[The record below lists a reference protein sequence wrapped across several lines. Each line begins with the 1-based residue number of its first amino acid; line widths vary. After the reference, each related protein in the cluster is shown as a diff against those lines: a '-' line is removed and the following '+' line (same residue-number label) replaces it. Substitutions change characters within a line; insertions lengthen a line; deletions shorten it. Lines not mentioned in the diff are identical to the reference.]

1 MSDDM
6 SMGSPSSAGEQGVL
20 RSMQE
25 VAMSSQEASKM
36 LRTYN
41 IAWWGNNYYD
51 VNELG
56 HISVCPDPDV
66 PEARVDLAKL
76 VKAREAQGQRLP
88 ALFCFPQILQHR
100 LRSINAAFK
109 RARESYGYNG
119 DYFLVYPIKVNQH
132 RRVIE
137 SLIHSGE
144 PLGLEAGSKAELMA
158 VLAHAGMTRSVIV
171 CNGYKD
177 REYIRLA
184 LIGEKMGHKV
194 YLVIEKMSEIAIVL
208 EEAERLNVVPRLG
221 VRARLASQGSGKWQ
235 SSGGEKSKFGLAA
248 TQVLQL
254 VETLRDAGRL
264 DSLQLLHFHLGSQM
278 ANIRDIATGVRES
291 ARFYVEL
298 HKLGVNIQC
307 FDVGGG
313 LGVDYEGTR
322 SQSDCSVNYGLN
334 EYANN
339 IIWAIGDAC
348 EEHGL
353 PHPMV
358 ITESGR
364 AVTAHHTVLVSNI
377 IGVERNEYTD
387 PTAPAED
394 APRALQNLWETWQE
408 MHKPGT
414 RRSLREWLHD
424 SQMDLHD
431 IHIGYSSGAFSLQ
444 ERAWAEQLYLSM
456 CHEVQKQ
463 LDPQNRAHR
472 PIIDELQERMADK
485 MYVNFSLFQSM
496 PDAWGI
502 DQLFPVLPL
511 EGLDQVPERRA
522 VLLDITCDSDGAI
535 DHYID
540 GDGIATTMPMPEY
553 DPENPPML
561 GFFMVGAGPIGLA
574 AAAIAKAKGAR
585 VAVADIDAE
594 RRRLVAEKVGVA
606 TLDPSSDD
614 YIDVLKA
621 CFSGELA
628 GIVLDATG
636 NKSSMS
642 RTVDLILHGGKIV
655 FIGLYIGELVIDD
668 PTFHKKETTLLSS
681 RNATRE
687 DFECVIELM
696 AQGAI
701 SETMMKNQEF
711 DFYTFGNQYQKNVVE
726 NKKLVKGVIKF

>member
-1 MSDDM
+1 MSDDIQ
-6 SMGSPSSAGEQGVL
+6 SHRPSHAGDSVSL

-25 VAMSSQEASKM
+25 VAVNDRDASKM

-41 IAWWGNNYYD
+41 VAYWGNNYYD

-66 PEARVDLAKL
+66 PSARVDLAKL
-76 VKAREAQGQRLP
+76 VKDMREQDGQRLP

-109 RARESYGYNG
+109 RARQSFGYEG

-137 SLIHSGE
+137 SLVESGE

-184 LIGEKMGHKV
+184 LIGEKLGHKV
-194 YLVIEKMSEIAIVL
+194 YLVIEKMTEIKLVL
-208 EEAERLNVVPRLG
+208 EEAERLNVIPRLG
-221 VRARLASQGSGKWQ
+221 VRARLSSQGSGKWQ

-248 TQVLQL
+248 SQVLQL
-254 VETLRDAGRL
+254 VEMLREAGRL
-264 DSLQLLHFHLGSQM
+264 ESLQLLHFHLGSQL
-278 ANIRDIATGVRES
+278 ANIRDISTGVRES

-339 IIWAIGDAC
+339 VIWGIGDAC
-348 EEHGL
+348 NEHGL
-353 PHPMV
+353 PHPTV

-364 AVTAHHTVLVSNI
+364 AVTAHHTVLVSNV
-377 IGVERNEYTD
+377 IGVERNEFRD
-387 PTAPAED
+387 PVAPGDD
-394 APRALQNLWETWQE
+394 APRALSSMWDTWNE
-408 MHKPGT
+408 MHDPEN

-431 IHIGYSSGAFSLQ
+431 VHSQYAHGILDLTQ
-444 ERAWAEQLYLSM
+444 RAWAEDIYLNICNM
-456 CHEVQKQ
+456 IQDQ
-463 LDPQNRAHR
+463 LDPSNRAHR

-485 MYVNFSLFQSM
+485 LYVNFSLFQSM

-511 EGLDQVPERRA
+511 EGLDKPPVGRA
-522 VLLDITCDSDGAI
+522 VLLDITCDSDGTI

-540 GDGIATTMPMPEY
+540 GDGVATTMPMPPY
-553 DPENPPML
+553 DPENPPVL
-561 GFFMVGAGPIGLA
+561 GFFMVGAYQEILGNMHNLFGDTA
-574 AAAIAKAKGAR
+574 AVDVFVFPDGSIEVQQSDDGDT
-585 VAVADIDAE
+585 VADMLE
-594 RRRLVAEKVGVA
+594 YVQ
-606 TLDPSSDD
+606 LDPN
-614 YIDVLKA
+614 VLLTRFRDQVK
-621 CFSGELA
+621 ETD
-628 GIVLDATG
+628 LDEALQAQFVEEFE
-636 NKSSMS
+636 S
-642 RTVDLILHGGKIV
+642 
-655 FIGLYIGELVIDD
+655 GLYGYTYLE
-668 PTFHKKETTLLSS
+668 
-681 RNATRE
+681 E
-687 DFECVIELM
+687 DE
-696 AQGAI
+696 
-701 SETMMKNQEF
+701 
-711 DFYTFGNQYQKNVVE
+711 
-726 NKKLVKGVIKF
+726 

>member
-1 MSDDM
+1 MSDDIKNIK
-6 SMGSPSSAGEQGVL
+6 GSSAGEQGEL

-25 VAMSSQEASKM
+25 VAMSDQDASRM

-56 HISVCPDPDV
+56 HISVCPDPDM
-66 PEARVDLAKL
+66 PEVRVDLARL
-76 VKAREAQGQRLP
+76 VKEREADGQRLP

-109 RARESYGYNG
+109 RARESYGYQG

-132 RRVIE
+132 KRVIE

-158 VLAHAGMTRSVIV
+158 VLAHAGMTRTVIV

-194 YLVIEKMSEIAIVL
+194 YLVIEKMTEVKLVL
-208 EEAERLNVVPRLG
+208 EEAERLNLVPRLG
-221 VRARLASQGSGKWQ
+221 IRARLASQGSGKWQ
-235 SSGGEKSKFGLAA
+235 SSGGEKSKFGLSAS
-248 TQVLQL
+248 QVLQL
-254 VETLRDAGRL
+254 VDIMRNAGRL

-298 HKLGVNIQC
+298 AKLGVKIQC

-339 IIWAIGDAC
+339 VIWAIGDAC

-353 PHPMV
+353 PHPTV

-377 IGVERNEYTD
+377 IGVERSEFSK
-387 PTAPAED
+387 PSAPEVD
-394 APRALQNLWETWQE
+394 APRPLLSMWETWQE
-408 MHKPGT
+408 MHEPNT

-431 IHIGYSSGAFSLQ
+431 IHTGYSQGTYDLSQ
-444 ERAWAEQLYLSM
+444 RAWAEQLYLSI
-456 CHEVQKQ
+456 CHYIQQ
-463 LDPQNRAHR
+463 HLDPSNRAHR

-485 MYVNFSLFQSM
+485 IYVNFSLFQSM

-511 EGLDQVPERRA
+511 EGLNKKPERRA
-522 VLLDITCDSDGAI
+522 VLLDITCDSDGTI
-535 DHYID
+535 DHYVD
-540 GDGIATTMPMPEY
+540 GDGIATTMPMPQY
-553 DPENPPML
+553 DVDNPPML
-561 GFFMVGAGPIGLA
+561 GFFMVGAYQEILGNMHNLFGDTEAVNVYAFADGSVEVELSDE
-574 AAAIAKAKGAR
+574 GDT
-585 VAVADIDAE
+585 VADMLE
-594 RRRLVAEKVGVA
+594 YVQLNPQEL
-606 TLDPSSDD
+606 LDLFRNQVKQTELDD
-614 YIDVLKA
+614 
-621 CFSGELA
+621 ELRA
-628 GIVLDATG
+628 QFLEEFEA
-636 NKSSMS
+636 
-642 RTVDLILHGGKIV
+642 
-655 FIGLYIGELVIDD
+655 GLYGYTYL
-668 PTFHKKETTLLSS
+668 
-681 RNATRE
+681 E
-687 DFECVIELM
+687 DE
-696 AQGAI
+696 
-701 SETMMKNQEF
+701 
-711 DFYTFGNQYQKNVVE
+711 
-726 NKKLVKGVIKF
+726 

>member
-6 SMGSPSSAGEQGVL
+6 IHHGSSATGKHENL

-25 VAMSSQEASKM
+25 VAMNDRNASEM

-76 VKAREAQGQRLP
+76 VKDMQKESHQRLP

-109 RARESYGYNG
+109 QARESFGYEG
-119 DYFLVYPIKVNQH
+119 GYFLVYPIKVNQH

-137 SLIHSGE
+137 SLANSGE

-158 VLAHAGMTRSVIV
+158 VLGHAGMTRTVIV

-184 LIGEKMGHKV
+184 LIGEKLGHKV
-194 YLVIEKMSEIAIVL
+194 YLVIEKMSEIRLVL

-248 TQVLQL
+248 IQVLQL
-254 VETLRDAGRL
+254 VEMLREAGRL
-264 DSLQLLHFHLGSQM
+264 DSLQLLHFHLGSQL

-339 IIWAIGDAC
+339 VIWGIGDAC
-348 EEHGL
+348 NEHGL
-353 PHPMV
+353 PHPTV

-377 IGVERNEYTD
+377 IGVERNEFSD
-387 PTAPAED
+387 PTEPEED
-394 APRALQNLWETWQE
+394 APRALESLWSTWKEIKQ
-408 MHKPGT
+408 PGK

-431 IHIGYSSGAFSLQ
+431 VHTQYTHGMLDLTQ
-444 ERAWAEQLYLSM
+444 RAKAEQLYLSICQM
-456 CHEVQKQ
+456 IQEQ
-463 LDPQNRAHR
+463 LDPSNRAHR

-485 MYVNFSLFQSM
+485 LYVNFSLFQSM

-502 DQLFPVLPL
+502 DQLFPVMPL
-511 EGLDQVPERRA
+511 EGLNKPPERRA
-522 VLLDITCDSDGAI
+522 VVLDITCDSDGTI
-535 DHYID
+535 DHYVD
-540 GDGIATTMPMPEY
+540 GDGIATTMPMPPY
-553 DPENPPML
+553 DPENPPLL
-561 GFFMVGAGPIGLA
+561 GFFMVGAYQEILGNMHNLFGDTSTVDVFVFQDGTVEIEESDEGNT
-574 AAAIAKAKGAR
+574 
-585 VAVADIDAE
+585 VADMLE
-594 RRRLVAEKVGVA
+594 YVQ
-606 TLDPSSDD
+606 LDPK
-614 YIDVLKA
+614 VLMTRFRDQVKETDLDT
-621 CFSGELA
+621 ELQA
-628 GIVLDATG
+628 QFLEEFET
-636 NKSSMS
+636 
-642 RTVDLILHGGKIV
+642 
-655 FIGLYIGELVIDD
+655 GLYGYTYL
-668 PTFHKKETTLLSS
+668 
-681 RNATRE
+681 E
-687 DFECVIELM
+687 DEE
-696 AQGAI
+696 
-701 SETMMKNQEF
+701 
-711 DFYTFGNQYQKNVVE
+711 
-726 NKKLVKGVIKF
+726 

>member
-1 MSDDM
+1 M
-6 SMGSPSSAGEQGVL
+6 
-20 RSMQE
+20 
-25 VAMSSQEASKM
+25 
-36 LRTYN
+36 
-41 IAWWGNNYYD
+41 
-51 VNELG
+51 
-56 HISVCPDPDV
+56 
-66 PEARVDLAKL
+66 DLAKL

-109 RARESYGYNG
+109 RARESYGYKG

-194 YLVIEKMSEIAIVL
+194 YLVIEKMTEIAIVL

-248 TQVLQL
+248 NQVLQL
-254 VETLRDAGRL
+254 VEILRERGRL
-264 DSLQLLHFHLGSQM
+264 DSIQLLHFHLGSQM

-353 PHPMV
+353 PHPTV

-377 IGVERNEYTD
+377 IGVERSGNHRS
-387 PTAPAED
+387 D
-394 APRALQNLWETWQE
+394 ASARRCPRSLQSMWETLAGKCTSRARAVHCANGCTTARW
-408 MHKPGT
+408 
-414 RRSLREWLHD
+414 S
-424 SQMDLHD
+424 LHD
-431 IHIGYSSGAFSLQ
+431 IHVGYSSGTFSLQ
-444 ERAWAEQLYLSM
+444 ERAWAEQLYLNM
-456 CHEVQKQ
+456 CHEV
-463 LDPQNRAHR
+463 A
-472 PIIDELQERMADK
+472 E
-485 MYVNFSLFQSM
+485 
-496 PDAWGI
+496 
-502 DQLFPVLPL
+502 
-511 EGLDQVPERRA
+511 
-522 VLLDITCDSDGAI
+522 T
-535 DHYID
+535 
-540 GDGIATTMPMPEY
+540 
-553 DPENPPML
+553 
-561 GFFMVGAGPIGLA
+561 AGPEQPCA
-574 AAAIAKAKGAR
+574 PSDYRRIAR
-585 VAVADIDAE
+585 NVW
-594 RRRLVAEKVGVA
+594 RTRF
-606 TLDPSSDD
+606 TS
-614 YIDVLKA
+614 
-621 CFSGELA
+621 
-628 GIVLDATG
+628 T
-636 NKSSMS
+636 S
-642 RTVDLILHGGKIV
+642 RC
-655 FIGLYIGELVIDD
+655 
-668 PTFHKKETTLLSS
+668 SS
-681 RNATRE
+681 RCRMPG
-687 DFECVIELM
+687 VS
-696 AQGAI
+696 I
-701 SETMMKNQEF
+701 SCSRF
-711 DFYTFGNQYQKNVVE
+711 CRW
-726 NKKLVKGVIKF
+726 KG

>member
-1 MSDDM
+1 MSDDIKNIK
-6 SMGSPSSAGEQGVL
+6 GSSAGEQGGL

-25 VAMSSQEASKM
+25 VAMSDQDASRM

-56 HISVCPDPDV
+56 HISVCPDPDMPDV
-66 PEARVDLAKL
+66 RVDLARL
-76 VKAREAQGQRLP
+76 VKEREADGQRLP

-132 RRVIE
+132 KRVIE
-137 SLIHSGE
+137 SLINSGE

-158 VLAHAGMTRSVIV
+158 VLAHAGKTRTVIV

-194 YLVIEKMSEIAIVL
+194 YLVIEKMTEVKLVL

-221 VRARLASQGSGKWQ
+221 IRARLASQGSGKWQ
-235 SSGGEKSKFGLAA
+235 SSGGEKSKFGLSAS
-248 TQVLQL
+248 QVLQL
-254 VETLRDAGRL
+254 VEIMRNAGRL

-298 HKLGVNIQC
+298 AKLGVNIHC

-339 IIWAIGDAC
+339 VIWAIGDAC

-353 PHPMV
+353 PHPTV

-377 IGVERNEYTD
+377 IGVERNEFSK
-387 PTAPAED
+387 PTEPDAD
-394 APRALQNLWETWQE
+394 APRPLLSMWETWQE
-408 MHKPGT
+408 MHEPNT

-431 IHIGYSSGAFSLQ
+431 IHTGYSQGTYDLSQ
-444 ERAWAEQLYLSM
+444 RAWAEQLYLSI
-456 CHEVQKQ
+456 CHYIQQ
-463 LDPQNRAHR
+463 HLDPSNRAHR

-485 MYVNFSLFQSM
+485 IYVNFSLFQSM

-511 EGLDQVPERRA
+511 EGLDKPPERRA

-535 DHYID
+535 DHYVD
-540 GDGIATTMPMPEY
+540 GDGIATTMPMPQY
-553 DPENPPML
+553 DADNPPML
-561 GFFMVGAGPIGLA
+561 GFFMVGAYQEILGNMHNLFGDTEAVDVYAFQDGSVEVQLSDE
-574 AAAIAKAKGAR
+574 GDT
-585 VAVADIDAE
+585 VADMLE
-594 RRRLVAEKVGVA
+594 YVQLNPQEL
-606 TLDPSSDD
+606 LDLFRSQVKQSDLD
-614 YIDVLKA
+614 E
-621 CFSGELA
+621 ELRA
-628 GIVLDATG
+628 QFLEEFEA
-636 NKSSMS
+636 
-642 RTVDLILHGGKIV
+642 
-655 FIGLYIGELVIDD
+655 GLYGYTYL
-668 PTFHKKETTLLSS
+668 
-681 RNATRE
+681 E
-687 DFECVIELM
+687 DE
-696 AQGAI
+696 
-701 SETMMKNQEF
+701 
-711 DFYTFGNQYQKNVVE
+711 
-726 NKKLVKGVIKF
+726 

>member
-6 SMGSPSSAGEQGVL
+6 IHHGSSATGKHENL

-25 VAMSSQEASKM
+25 VAMNDRNASEM

-76 VKAREAQGQRLP
+76 VKDMQKDHHQRLP

-109 RARESYGYNG
+109 QARESFGYEG
-119 DYFLVYPIKVNQH
+119 GYFLVYPIKVNQH

-137 SLIHSGE
+137 SLANSGE

-158 VLAHAGMTRSVIV
+158 VLGHAGMTRTVIV

-184 LIGEKMGHKV
+184 LIGEKLGHKV
-194 YLVIEKMSEIAIVL
+194 YLVIEKMSEIRMVL

-248 TQVLQL
+248 VQVLQL
-254 VETLRDAGRL
+254 VEMLREAGKL
-264 DSLQLLHFHLGSQM
+264 DSLQLLHFHLGSQL

-339 IIWAIGDAC
+339 VIWGIGDAC
-348 EEHGL
+348 NEHGL
-353 PHPMV
+353 PHPTV

-377 IGVERNEYTD
+377 IGVERNEFSE
-387 PTAPAED
+387 PTEPEED
-394 APRALQNLWETWQE
+394 APRALESLWSTWKEIKQ
-408 MHKPGT
+408 PGK

-431 IHIGYSSGAFSLQ
+431 VHTQYTHGMLDLTQ
-444 ERAWAEQLYLSM
+444 RAKAEQLYLSICQM
-456 CHEVQKQ
+456 IQEQ
-463 LDPQNRAHR
+463 LDPSNRAHR
-472 PIIDELQERMADK
+472 PVIDELQERMADK
-485 MYVNFSLFQSM
+485 LYVNFSLFQSM

-511 EGLDQVPERRA
+511 EGLDKPPERRA
-522 VLLDITCDSDGAI
+522 VLLDITCDSDGTI
-535 DHYID
+535 DHYVD
-540 GDGIATTMPMPEY
+540 GDGIATTMPMPPY
-553 DPENPPML
+553 DPENPPLL
-561 GFFMVGAGPIGLA
+561 GFFMVGAYQEILGNMHNLFGDTSTVDVFVFQDGTVEIEESDEGNT
-574 AAAIAKAKGAR
+574 
-585 VAVADIDAE
+585 VADMLEYVQLDPKVLMTRFRDQVKETDLDAE
-594 RRRLVAEKVGVA
+594 LQAQFMEEFE
-606 TLDPSSDD
+606 T
-614 YIDVLKA
+614 
-621 CFSGELA
+621 
-628 GIVLDATG
+628 
-636 NKSSMS
+636 
-642 RTVDLILHGGKIV
+642 
-655 FIGLYIGELVIDD
+655 GLYGYTYL
-668 PTFHKKETTLLSS
+668 
-681 RNATRE
+681 E
-687 DFECVIELM
+687 DEE
-696 AQGAI
+696 
-701 SETMMKNQEF
+701 
-711 DFYTFGNQYQKNVVE
+711 
-726 NKKLVKGVIKF
+726 

>member
-6 SMGSPSSAGEQGVL
+6 HSHRPSHAGDSVSL

-25 VAMSSQEASKM
+25 VAVNDRDASKM

-41 IAWWGNNYYD
+41 VAYWGNNYYD

-66 PEARVDLAKL
+66 PEARVDLAQL
-76 VKAREAQGQRLP
+76 VKDLREQDGQRLP

-100 LRSINAAFK
+100 LRSINGAFK
-109 RARESYGYNG
+109 RARESFGYEG

-137 SLIHSGE
+137 SLVESGE

-184 LIGEKMGHKV
+184 LIGEKLGHKV
-194 YLVIEKMSEIAIVL
+194 YLVIEKMTEIKLVL
-208 EEAERLNVVPRLG
+208 EEAERLNVIPRLG
-221 VRARLASQGSGKWQ
+221 VRARLSSQGSGKWQ

-248 TQVLQL
+248 AQVLQL
-254 VETLRDAGRL
+254 VEMLRDADRL
-264 DSLQLLHFHLGSQM
+264 DSLQLLHFHLGSQLS
-278 ANIRDIATGVRES
+278 NIRDISTGVRES

-339 IIWAIGDAC
+339 VIWGIGDAC
-348 EEHGL
+348 NEHGL
-353 PHPMV
+353 PHPTV

-364 AVTAHHTVLVSNI
+364 AVTAHHTVLVSNV
-377 IGVERNEYTD
+377 IGVERNEFT
-387 PTAPAED
+387 PPVAPAED
-394 APRALQNLWETWQE
+394 APRALLSLWDTWNE
-408 MHKPGT
+408 MHDPEN

-424 SQMDLHD
+424 CQMDLHD
-431 IHIGYSSGAFSLQ
+431 VHSQYAHGILDLTQ
-444 ERAWAEQLYLSM
+444 RAWAEEIYLNI
-456 CHEVQKQ
+456 CNVIQKQ
-463 LDPQNRAHR
+463 LDPSNRAHR

-485 MYVNFSLFQSM
+485 LYVNFSLFQSM

-511 EGLDQVPERRA
+511 EGLDKPPVGRA
-522 VLLDITCDSDGAI
+522 VLLDITCDSDGTI
-535 DHYID
+535 DHYVD
-540 GDGIATTMPMPEY
+540 GDGVATTMPMPPY
-553 DPENPPML
+553 DPENPPAL
-561 GFFMVGAGPIGLA
+561 GFFMVGAYQEILGNMHNLFGDTA
-574 AAAIAKAKGAR
+574 AVDVFVFPDGS
-585 VAVADIDAE
+585 VEVQQSDEGDTVADMLE
-594 RRRLVAEKVGVA
+594 YVQ
-606 TLDPSSDD
+606 LDPN
-614 YIDVLKA
+614 VL
-621 CFSGELA
+621 LA
-628 GIVLDATG
+628 RFRDQVKETDLDAG
-636 NKSSMS
+636 
-642 RTVDLILHGGKIV
+642 LQAQ
-655 FIGLYIGELVIDD
+655 FIEEFESGLYGYTYLEDD
-668 PTFHKKETTLLSS
+668 
-681 RNATRE
+681 N
-687 DFECVIELM
+687 I
-696 AQGAI
+696 
-701 SETMMKNQEF
+701 
-711 DFYTFGNQYQKNVVE
+711 
-726 NKKLVKGVIKF
+726 

>member
-1 MSDDM
+1 MSGDM
-6 SMGSPSSAGEQGVL
+6 KTIKGSSAGEQGVL

-25 VAMSSQEASKM
+25 VAMNDQDASKM

-41 IAWWGNNYYD
+41 VAWWGNNYYD
-51 VNELG
+51 VNERG
-56 HISVCPDPDV
+56 HVSVCPNPDE
-66 PEARVDLAKL
+66 PTLRVDLANL
-76 VKAREAQGQRLP
+76 VKEREAQGQRLP

-109 RARESYGYNG
+109 RARESYGYRG

-132 RRVIE
+132 KRVIE
-137 SLIHSGE
+137 SLVNSGE

-158 VLAHAGMTRSVIV
+158 VLAHAGKTRTVIV

-184 LIGEKMGHKV
+184 LIGEKLGHKV
-194 YLVIEKMSEIAIVL
+194 YLVIEKMTEVRLVL

-221 VRARLASQGSGKWQ
+221 IRARLASQGSGKWQ
-235 SSGGEKSKFGLAA
+235 SSGGEKSKFGLSAS
-248 TQVLQL
+248 QVLQL
-254 VETLRDAGRL
+254 VEIMRNAGRL

-298 HKLGVNIQC
+298 AKLGVNIKC

-339 IIWAIGDAC
+339 VIWAIGDAC

-353 PHPMV
+353 DHPTV

-377 IGVERNEYTD
+377 IGVERNEFIT
-387 PTAPAED
+387 PQAPEED
-394 APRALQNLWETWQE
+394 APRPILSMWETWQE
-408 MHKPGT
+408 MHEPDV

-431 IHIGYSSGAFSLQ
+431 IHTGYASGAYDLTQ
-444 ERAWAEQLYLSM
+444 RAWAEQLYLSI
-456 CHEVQKQ
+456 CHYIQQ
-463 LDPQNRAHR
+463 HLDPSNRAHR

-511 EGLDQVPERRA
+511 EGLHKKPERRA
-522 VLLDITCDSDGAI
+522 VLLDITCDSDGTI
-535 DHYID
+535 DHYVD
-540 GDGIATTMPMPEY
+540 GDGIAATMPMPEY

-561 GFFMVGAGPIGLA
+561 GFFMVGAYQEILGNMHNLFGDTEA
-574 AAAIAKAKGAR
+574 VNVYAR
-585 VAVADIDAE
+585 AGGEVEVELSDEGDTVADMLEYVQLNPDE
-594 RRRLVAEKVGVA
+594 LM
-606 TLDPSSDD
+606 TLFRNQVKETDLDD
-614 YIDVLKA
+614 
-621 CFSGELA
+621 ELRA
-628 GIVLDATG
+628 QFLEEFE
-636 NKSSMS
+636 S
-642 RTVDLILHGGKIV
+642 
-655 FIGLYIGELVIDD
+655 GLYGYTYL
-668 PTFHKKETTLLSS
+668 
-681 RNATRE
+681 E
-687 DFECVIELM
+687 DE
-696 AQGAI
+696 
-701 SETMMKNQEF
+701 
-711 DFYTFGNQYQKNVVE
+711 
-726 NKKLVKGVIKF
+726 

>member
-6 SMGSPSSAGEQGVL
+6 IQPYSSAAGKHDHL

-25 VAMSSQEASKM
+25 VAMNDRDASEM

-76 VKAREAQGQRLP
+76 VKTRQQGNQRLP

-109 RARESYGYNG
+109 RARESFGYEG
-119 DYFLVYPIKVNQH
+119 GYFLVYPIKVNQH

-137 SLIHSGE
+137 SLINSGE

-184 LIGEKMGHKV
+184 LIGEKLGHKV
-194 YLVIEKMSEIAIVL
+194 YLVIEKMSEINMVL

-254 VETLRDAGRL
+254 VELLRKANRL
-264 DSLQLLHFHLGSQM
+264 DSLQLLHFHLGSQL

-339 IIWAIGDAC
+339 VIWGIGDAC
-348 EEHGL
+348 NEYGL
-353 PHPMV
+353 PHPTV

-377 IGVERNEYTD
+377 IGVERNEFSE
-387 PTAPAED
+387 PVAPDED
-394 APRALQNLWETWQE
+394 APRALESLWNTWQE
-408 MHKPGT
+408 IKEPGN

-431 IHIGYSSGAFSLQ
+431 IHTQYTHGMLDLTQ
-444 ERAWAEQLYLSM
+444 RAQAEQLYLNI
-456 CHEVQKQ
+456 CQQIQQQ
-463 LDPQNRAHR
+463 LDPSNRAHR

-485 MYVNFSLFQSM
+485 LYVNFSLFQSM

-511 EGLDQVPERRA
+511 EGLDKPPQRRA

-535 DHYID
+535 DHYVD
-540 GDGIATTMPMPEY
+540 GDGVATTMPMPPY
-553 DPENPPML
+553 DPENPPLL
-561 GFFMVGAGPIGLA
+561 GFFMVGAYQEILGNMHNLFGDTSTVDVFVFQDGSVELEESDE
-574 AAAIAKAKGAR
+574 GNT
-585 VAVADIDAE
+585 VADMLE
-594 RRRLVAEKVGVA
+594 YVQ
-606 TLDPSSDD
+606 LDPN
-614 YIDVLKA
+614 VL
-621 CFSGELA
+621 
-628 GIVLDATG
+628 
-636 NKSSMS
+636 MS
-642 RTVDLILHGGKIV
+642 RFRDQVKETDLAPELQAQ
-655 FIGLYIGELVIDD
+655 FLEEFETGLYGYTYL
-668 PTFHKKETTLLSS
+668 
-681 RNATRE
+681 E
-687 DFECVIELM
+687 DE
-696 AQGAI
+696 
-701 SETMMKNQEF
+701 
-711 DFYTFGNQYQKNVVE
+711 
-726 NKKLVKGVIKF
+726 

>member
-6 SMGSPSSAGEQGVL
+6 IENGSSATGKREYL

-25 VAMSSQEASKM
+25 VAMNDRNASEM

-66 PEARVDLAKL
+66 PEARVDLARL
-76 VKAREAQGQRLP
+76 VKEIQQDNQRLP
-88 ALFCFPQILQHR
+88 ALFCFPQILRHR
-100 LRSINAAFK
+100 LRSINAAFR
-109 RARESYGYNG
+109 RARESFGYEG
-119 DYFLVYPIKVNQH
+119 GYFLVYPIKVNQH

-137 SLIHSGE
+137 SLVNSGE

-158 VLAHAGMTRSVIV
+158 VLGHAGMTRTVIV

-184 LIGEKMGHKV
+184 LIGEKLGHKV
-194 YLVIEKMSEIAIVL
+194 YLVIEKMSEIKLVL
-208 EEAERLNVVPRLG
+208 EEAEQLNVVPRLG

-248 TQVLQL
+248 VQVLQL
-254 VETLRDAGRL
+254 VEMLREAGRL
-264 DSLQLLHFHLGSQM
+264 DSLQLLHFHLGSQL

-339 IIWAIGDAC
+339 VIWGIGDAC
-348 EEHGL
+348 NEHGL

-377 IGVERNEYTD
+377 IGVERNEFSE
-387 PTAPAED
+387 PTPPEED
-394 APRALQNLWETWQE
+394 DPRALESLWSTWQE
-408 MHKPGT
+408 IKMPGT

-431 IHIGYSSGAFSLQ
+431 VHTQYTHGMLNLTQ
-444 ERAWAEQLYLSM
+444 RAKAEQLYLSI
-456 CHEVQKQ
+456 CQQIQQQ
-463 LDPQNRAHR
+463 LDPSKRAHR

-485 MYVNFSLFQSM
+485 LYVNFSLFQSM

-511 EGLDQVPERRA
+511 EGLDKMPERRA
-522 VLLDITCDSDGAI
+522 VLLDITCDSDGTI

-540 GDGIATTMPMPEY
+540 GDGIATTMPMSPY
-553 DPENPPML
+553 DPENPPLL
-561 GFFMVGAGPIGLA
+561 GFFMIGAYQEILGNMHNLFGDTATVDVYVFQDGSIELEESDEGNT
-574 AAAIAKAKGAR
+574 
-585 VAVADIDAE
+585 VADMLE
-594 RRRLVAEKVGVA
+594 YVQ
-606 TLDPSSDD
+606 LDPE
-614 YIDVLKA
+614 VLMARFRDQVKETNLPA
-621 CFSGELA
+621 DIQSQF
-628 GIVLDATG
+628 LDEFE
-636 NKSSMS
+636 S
-642 RTVDLILHGGKIV
+642 
-655 FIGLYIGELVIDD
+655 GLYGYTYL
-668 PTFHKKETTLLSS
+668 
-681 RNATRE
+681 E
-687 DFECVIELM
+687 D
-696 AQGAI
+696 A
-701 SETMMKNQEF
+701 
-711 DFYTFGNQYQKNVVE
+711 
-726 NKKLVKGVIKF
+726 

>member
-6 SMGSPSSAGEQGVL
+6 IQHGSSATGKHENL

-25 VAMSSQEASKM
+25 VAMNDRNASEM

-66 PEARVDLAKL
+66 PQARVDLAKL
-76 VKAREAQGQRLP
+76 VKTLQEENHQRLP

-109 RARESYGYNG
+109 RARDSFGYQG
-119 DYFLVYPIKVNQH
+119 GYFLVYPIKVNQH

-137 SLIHSGE
+137 SLVSSGE

-158 VLAHAGMTRSVIV
+158 VLGHAGMTRTVIV

-184 LIGEKMGHKV
+184 LIGEKLGHKV
-194 YLVIEKMSEIAIVL
+194 YLVIEKMSEIEMVL
-208 EEAERLNVVPRLG
+208 EEAERLNVIPRLG

-248 TQVLQL
+248 VQVLQL
-254 VETLRDAGRL
+254 VETLRAAGRL
-264 DSLQLLHFHLGSQM
+264 ESLQLLHFHLGSQL

-339 IIWAIGDAC
+339 VIWGIGDAC
-348 EEHGL
+348 NEHGL
-353 PHPMV
+353 PHPTV

-377 IGVERNEYTD
+377 IGVERNEFSE
-387 PTAPAED
+387 PTEPDEN
-394 APRALQNLWETWQE
+394 APRALESLWSTWQE
-408 MHKPGT
+408 IKQPGK

-431 IHIGYSSGAFSLQ
+431 VHTQYTHGMLDLTQ
-444 ERAWAEQLYLSM
+444 RAKAEQLYLSI
-456 CHEVQKQ
+456 CQKIQQQ
-463 LDPQNRAHR
+463 LDPSNRAHR
-472 PIIDELQERMADK
+472 PVIDELQERMADK
-485 MYVNFSLFQSM
+485 LYVNFSLFQSM

-502 DQLFPVLPL
+502 DQLFPVMPL
-511 EGLDQVPERRA
+511 EGLDKLPERRA
-522 VLLDITCDSDGAI
+522 VLLDITCDSDGSI

-540 GDGIATTMPMPEY
+540 GDGIATTMPMPPY
-553 DPENPPML
+553 DPENPPLL
-561 GFFMVGAGPIGLA
+561 GFFMVGAYQEILGNMHNLFGDTATVDIFVFPDGSVEIEESDEGNT
-574 AAAIAKAKGAR
+574 
-585 VAVADIDAE
+585 VADMLE
-594 RRRLVAEKVGVA
+594 YVQ
-606 TLDPSSDD
+606 LDPE
-614 YIDVLKA
+614 VLMARFRDQVKETDLDM
-621 CFSGELA
+621 ELQA
-628 GIVLDATG
+628 QFLREFET
-636 NKSSMS
+636 
-642 RTVDLILHGGKIV
+642 
-655 FIGLYIGELVIDD
+655 GLYGYTYL
-668 PTFHKKETTLLSS
+668 
-681 RNATRE
+681 E
-687 DFECVIELM
+687 DE
-696 AQGAI
+696 
-701 SETMMKNQEF
+701 
-711 DFYTFGNQYQKNVVE
+711 
-726 NKKLVKGVIKF
+726 

>member
-6 SMGSPSSAGEQGVL
+6 IQPYSSAAGKHDHL

-25 VAMSSQEASKM
+25 VAMNDRDASEM

-76 VKAREAQGQRLP
+76 VKTRQQDNQRLP

-109 RARESYGYNG
+109 RARESFGYEG
-119 DYFLVYPIKVNQH
+119 GYFLVYPIKVNQH

-137 SLIHSGE
+137 SLINSGE

-158 VLAHAGMTRSVIV
+158 VLGHAGMTRTVIV

-184 LIGEKMGHKV
+184 LIGEKLGHKV
-194 YLVIEKMSEIAIVL
+194 YLVIEKMSEIKLVL

-254 VETLRDAGRL
+254 VELLRNANRL
-264 DSLQLLHFHLGSQM
+264 DSLQLLHFHLGSQL

-339 IIWAIGDAC
+339 VIWGIGDAC
-348 EEHGL
+348 NEHGL

-377 IGVERNEYTD
+377 IGVERNEFSE
-387 PTAPAED
+387 PTAPDED
-394 APRALQNLWETWQE
+394 APRALESLWSTWQE
-408 MHKPGT
+408 IQEPGN

-424 SQMDLHD
+424 SQMDLNDVHTQYTHGMLD
-431 IHIGYSSGAFSLQ
+431 LTQ
-444 ERAWAEQLYLSM
+444 RAQAEQLYLNI
-456 CHEVQKQ
+456 CQRLQQQ
-463 LDPQNRAHR
+463 LDPSNRAHR

-485 MYVNFSLFQSM
+485 LYVNFSLFQSM

-511 EGLDQVPERRA
+511 EGLDKPPQRRA
-522 VLLDITCDSDGAI
+522 VLLDITCDSDGTI
-535 DHYID
+535 DHYVD
-540 GDGIATTMPMPEY
+540 GDGVATTMPMPPY
-553 DPENPPML
+553 DPENPPLL
-561 GFFMVGAGPIGLA
+561 GFFMVGAYQEILGNMHNLFGDTSTVDVFVFQDGTVELEESDEGNTVADMLEYVQLDPDVLMSRFRDQV
-574 AAAIAKAKGAR
+574 KGANL
-585 VAVADIDAE
+585 APELQAQF
-594 RRRLVAEKVGVA
+594 
-606 TLDPSSDD
+606 LDE
-614 YIDVLKA
+614 
-621 CFSGELA
+621 FE
-628 GIVLDATG
+628 T
-636 NKSSMS
+636 
-642 RTVDLILHGGKIV
+642 
-655 FIGLYIGELVIDD
+655 GLYGYTYL
-668 PTFHKKETTLLSS
+668 
-681 RNATRE
+681 E
-687 DFECVIELM
+687 DE
-696 AQGAI
+696 
-701 SETMMKNQEF
+701 
-711 DFYTFGNQYQKNVVE
+711 
-726 NKKLVKGVIKF
+726 